1 MKERIIKKCFAVHQ
15 LANRKSKCWCRF
27 FFKGDFVFG
36 AKANDDDD
44 GENSRIVYQ
53 LHGKDANRFTID
65 LNNGVIRAT
74 QELIDDQTTYQL
86 QILASDCG
94 VEPQHVTADLVIHL
108 WERQLFPSFRS
119 SVTTRFTLSEDVSES
134 KVITK
139 LSATTPKSGPA
150 SNLIYGIAGGNVG
163 DALRIDPHTGEVNE
177 IRHFNFT
184 YLILCLLLFIW
195 NLKTIL
201 KMIFISF

>member
-1 MKERIIKKCFAVHQ
+1 
-15 LANRKSKCWCRF
+15 
-27 FFKGDFVFG
+27 
-36 AKANDDDD
+36 
-44 GENSRIVYQ
+44 
-53 LHGKDANRFTID
+53 
-65 LNNGVIRAT
+65 VIRAT

-94 VEPQHVTADLVIHL
+94 AEPQHVTADLVIHL

-119 SVTTRFTLSEDVSES
+119 SVSTRFTLSEDVSES

-150 SNLIYGIAGGNVG
+150 SNLIYDIAGGNVG

-177 IRHFNFT
+177 IGHFNFT
-184 YLILCLLLFIW
+184 YLVLCLHLFIW
-195 NLKTIL
+195 NSNFYFKNN
-201 KMIFISF
+201 FH

>member
-1 MKERIIKKCFAVHQ
+1 MVIPI
-15 LANRKSKCWCRF
+15 F

-44 GENSRIVYQ
+44 GENSQIVYR
-53 LHGKDANRFTID
+53 LYGKDTDQFTID

-74 QELIDDQTTYQL
+74 QELIGDQTTYQL
-86 QILASDCG
+86 QIQASDCG
-94 VEPQHVTADLVIHL
+94 TEPQHVTADLVIHL

-119 SVTTRFTLSEDVSES
+119 SVSTRFTLSEDVPGGR
-134 KVITK
+134 VITK

-150 SNLIYGIAGGNVG
+150 SNLIYGMAGGNVG

-177 IRHFNFT
+177 NRYFS
-184 YLILCLLLFIW
+184 FIP
-195 NLKTIL
+195 I
-201 KMIFISF
+201 ISFSHTDFRIVSKIIFVTF